1 MEEKGNQATIDAMKY
16 REKIE
21 ENKYIWINLK
31 GLVKLLGF
39 NSKMIGLQY
48 ARSQA
53 TLIHRSVVKLMLS
66 LDQIVNYWLNY

>member
-1 MEEKGNQATIDAMKY
+1 MGGLTCNILVLYFPKKQKAWAMEEKGNQATIDAMKY

-39 NSKMIGLQY
+39 HSKMIGLQY
-48 ARSQA
+48 ARS
-53 TLIHRSVVKLMLS
+53 
-66 LDQIVNYWLNY
+66 

>member
-21 ENKYIWINLK
+21 ESKYVWINLK

-48 ARSQA
+48 ARS
-53 TLIHRSVVKLMLS
+53 
-66 LDQIVNYWLNY
+66 